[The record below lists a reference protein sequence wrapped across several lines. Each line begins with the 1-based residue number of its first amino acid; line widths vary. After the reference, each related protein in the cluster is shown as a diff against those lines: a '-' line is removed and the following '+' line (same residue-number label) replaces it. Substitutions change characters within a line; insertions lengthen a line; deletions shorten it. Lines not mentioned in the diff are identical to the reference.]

1 MWAQNTT
8 WLKNALLNKFSTE
21 KDKYQAVS
29 GKKVDPERFREV
41 ITNRADGAF
50 VCTATPMVLN
60 QRLSLQQGVFLCPS
74 DVTCSWSDNLDG
86 LGWTA
91 ASQVSQAWVL
101 NISLAQ
107 AYEYLQRV
115 NITARSLFPG
125 LDGYGE
131 FMFGRAHLLMGL
143 EVPDDWTDWNI
154 PPLQRR

>member
-1 MWAQNTT
+1 VWALNTT

-115 NITARSLFPG
+115 NITARSP
-125 LDGYGE
+125 
-131 FMFGRAHLLMGL
+131 RSA
-143 EVPDDWTDWNI
+143 
-154 PPLQRR
+154 